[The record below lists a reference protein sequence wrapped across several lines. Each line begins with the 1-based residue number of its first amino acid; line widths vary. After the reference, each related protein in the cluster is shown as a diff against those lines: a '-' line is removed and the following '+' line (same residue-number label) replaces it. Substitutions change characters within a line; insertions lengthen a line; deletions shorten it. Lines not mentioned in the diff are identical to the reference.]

1 MPPFEA
7 LVWALTSTITS
18 GLTGLPLW
26 ARVTLSKAL
35 WPDSAEG
42 AGGKMGGNDR
52 LGIIGRI
59 PMRHTFLAASAAVA
73 LSAGG
78 ALAQDL
84 VFTPGEGDFN
94 WESLEAFASEFDLS
108 GQELTITGPW
118 IGSDKDLVDT
128 VIAYFEDATGAVVEY
143 SGSDSFESEIRRASQ
158 TGGLPNMAVIPQP
171 GLLADLAASGDV
183 APLSEDTEEWIREN
197 YAAGDSWVALAT
209 SYNEQ
214 AGEEALNGFFYKV
227 DVKSLVWYSPPVFE
241 ELGYDIPTSMEELIA
256 LSEQAVQDGFTP
268 WCIGLGSGGATGWPA
283 TDWVED
289 IMLRTQPLETYDAW
303 VANEI
308 PFDDPAVVS
317 AMEIFGSFARN
328 ESFTGMSPAEVV
340 QTDFRD
346 SPDGV
351 FELPPQCLMHRQASF
366 IPTFFPEDAEFD
378 FFYFPAFAQEDL
390 GSPVLGA
397 GTVWAITDDNEAARA
412 FIEFMKAP
420 ISHEI
425 WMAQSGFLTP
435 HKGVN
440 TELYADETLKGMG
453 EILLEATSFRF
464 DASDL
469 MPSEI
474 GAGAFW
480 TGMVEYMRTGN
491 APAEAAEIQSAWDA
505 IK

>member
-1 MPPFEA
+1 
-7 LVWALTSTITS
+7 
-18 GLTGLPLW
+18 
-26 ARVTLSKAL
+26 
-35 WPDSAEG
+35 
-42 AGGKMGGNDR
+42 
-52 LGIIGRI
+52 
-59 PMRHTFLAASAAVA
+59 MRHSLLAASAAVA

-78 ALAQDL
+78 AFAQDL

-94 WESLEAFASEFDLS
+94 WESYEAFASEYDLA

-118 IGSDKDLVDT
+118 IGDDKDLVDSGLEIGDHAVDKDLVDS
-128 VIAYFEDATGAVVEY
+128 VIAYFETATGADVAY

-158 TGGLPNMAVIPQP
+158 TGGLPNLAVIPQP
-171 GLLADLAASGDV
+171 GLLADLAAAGNV
-183 APLSEDTEEWIREN
+183 TPLTDDTEDWIREN
-197 YAAGDSWVALAT
+197 YAAGESWVALGT
-209 SYNEQ
+209 SENAQ
-214 AGEEALNGFFYKV
+214 AGGEALNGFFYKV

-241 ELGYDIPTSMEELIA
+241 ELGYEIPTTMEDLIA
-256 LSEQAVQDGFTP
+256 LSEQAVEDGFTP

-289 IMLRTQPLETYDAW
+289 IMLRTQSLETYDAW

-308 PFDDPAVVS
+308 PFDDPAVVN
-317 AMEIFGSFARN
+317 AIETFGSFALN
-328 ESFTGMSPAEVV
+328 EAFTGMSGAEVV

-346 SPDGV
+346 SPNGV
-351 FELPPQCLMHRQASF
+351 FELPPRCLMHRQASF
-366 IPTFFPEDAEFD
+366 IPTFFPEGAEFD
-378 FFYFPAFAQEDL
+378 FFYFPAFESEDL

-397 GTVWAITDDNEAARA
+397 GTVWAITDDNDAARA

-480 TGMVEYMRTGN
+480 TGMMEYVRTGD
-491 APAEAAEIQSAWDA
+491 AASEAAEIQSAWDA